1 MMIDADAPSR
11 RRAHRRRRRRLT
23 PRDVAGGVGAVL
35 LSVWYATLRN
45 AELTPSARALVVAVR
60 RSTRARARTR
70 TRTRTRTRDED
81 ADPTRAR
88 SNPNPQAPI
97 YAVVAFALYS
107 VVVIA
112 RGVIWFPTCE
122 AEAEALARDVARAR
136 RELAKRGVRV
146 HDDDDEREDAKPTSR
161 TCADAR
167 ASARAS
173 TRS

>member
-1 MMIDADAPSR
+1 MT
-11 RRAHRRRRRRLT
+11 RAQQF
-23 PRDVAGGVGAVL
+23 GGVGAVL

-45 AELTPSARALVVAVR
+45 VELTPSARALVVA
-60 RSTRARARTR
+60 
-70 TRTRTRTRDED
+70 
-81 ADPTRAR
+81 
-88 SNPNPQAPI
+88 API

>member
-1 MMIDADAPSR
+1 MGTSR
-11 RRAHRRRRRRLT
+11 RDARWRRDRARASRARARGMTR
-23 PRDVAGGVGAVL
+23 AQQFGGVGAVL

-45 AELTPSARALVVAVR
+45 AELTPSPRALVVA
-60 RSTRARARTR
+60 
-70 TRTRTRTRDED
+70 
-81 ADPTRAR
+81 
-88 SNPNPQAPI
+88 API

-146 HDDDDEREDAKPTSR
+146 HDDDDEREDAKPTS
-161 TCADAR
+161 
-167 ASARAS
+167 
-173 TRS
+173 